1 MKQQNKSHIISRY
14 VLVIIG
20 IMLLVCGI
28 IYKLVDTTV
37 VHRVDWNKKADKILT
52 KVDIVPPERGNIY
65 ASNGTLLA
73 GNLHYYTAR
82 LDWGVKCVERPDSIN
97 KYMGALCDSLASMF
111 PEKDAKYWEK
121 SFRVQMERPKRKRS
135 YRIASKL
142 TFSEYQRL
150 KKFPFFNIRK
160 NRNFLYSE
168 MDTIRI
174 KPYGKMA
181 SRSIG
186 GVAEIKGDTVNVE
199 RNGFVHGISGL
210 EMALDSL
217 LYGKPGKAQK
227 IQLTNKMASYATIP
241 AERGYDIKTTIDVEI
256 QDIVEEELYNMCVES
271 KAEWGTAILMEVKS
285 GEIKAISNLEW
296 NKNARDYVEGTNH
309 AVLGYEPGS
318 VMKPISM
325 LVALEKGIVTNID
338 QVITTGH
345 SWAYAG
351 GRPISDG
358 HGAASM
364 PVREIIERSSNVG
377 MARLITRYFEK
388 QPDMFRQSLAELGF
402 FDSLKTGI
410 GGERLPEIAKLGNKN
425 WDRIALSRMSYGY
438 TTKIPPM
445 STLAIYNA
453 IANDGKYVR
462 PRLVKE
468 LMRNGVTDSIIPVS
482 YIREQ
487 VCTPD
492 NARKLRQMLN
502 AVVWGDH
509 GTAKVLRND
518 KVNISGKTGTC
529 FAIEGKHYNTS
540 VKRLAFCGFF
550 PYENPQYTCMV
561 LMFHAD
567 RGAARCSGTVLKNV
581 ALKLYSRGMLG
592 NSSDLSAD
600 TRADKSHVGQR
611 KTSTMYASR
620 DVKRQQS
627 ERKTMGIRNAN
638 RFRSPLAAQK
648 GTVPSALGLGLR
660 DAINVMEEAGFTV
673 NFNGTGYVVA
683 QSLQPGDPLPPN
695 KNITLILKN

>member
-121 SFRVQMERPKRKRS
+121 SFRAQMERPKRKRS

-285 GEIKAISNLEW
+285 GEIWDRVDKKPVDDAGDET
-296 NKNARDYVEGTNH
+296 A
-309 AVLGYEPGS
+309 AV
-318 VMKPISM
+318 
-325 LVALEKGIVTNID
+325 D
-338 QVITTGH
+338 
-345 SWAYAG
+345 
-351 GRPISDG
+351 
-358 HGAASM
+358 
-364 PVREIIERSSNVG
+364 
-377 MARLITRYFEK
+377 
-388 QPDMFRQSLAELGF
+388 
-402 FDSLKTGI
+402 KTGEKAVPVDKEALAP
-410 GGERLPEIAKLGNKN
+410 ERRNTILPTVEESPAVENNATTEPVTLESLSQKYGDQAKAMQAKIHTYTSALPIAT
-425 WDRIALSRMSYGY
+425 S
-438 TTKIPPM
+438 
-445 STLAIYNA
+445 
-453 IANDGKYVR
+453 
-462 PRLVKE
+462 
-468 LMRNGVTDSIIPVS
+468 IPV
-482 YIREQ
+482 
-487 VCTPD
+487 
-492 NARKLRQMLN
+492 LN
-502 AVVWGDH
+502 
-509 GTAKVLRND
+509 T
-518 KVNISGKTGTC
+518 
-529 FAIEGKHYNTS
+529 
-540 VKRLAFCGFF
+540 
-550 PYENPQYTCMV
+550 
-561 LMFHAD
+561 
-567 RGAARCSGTVLKNV
+567 
-581 ALKLYSRGMLG
+581 
-592 NSSDLSAD
+592 
-600 TRADKSHVGQR
+600 
-611 KTSTMYASR
+611 
-620 DVKRQQS
+620 
-627 ERKTMGIRNAN
+627 
-638 RFRSPLAAQK
+638 
-648 GTVPSALGLGLR
+648 
-660 DAINVMEEAGFTV
+660 
-673 NFNGTGYVVA
+673 
-683 QSLQPGDPLPPN
+683 
-695 KNITLILKN
+695 

>member
-121 SFRVQMERPKRKRS
+121 SFRAQMERPKRKRS

-271 KAEWGTAILMEVKS
+271 KAEWGTAILMEVRNQ
-285 GEIKAISNLEW
+285 GNIQ
-296 NKNARDYVEGTNH
+296 
-309 AVLGYEPGS
+309 PG
-318 VMKPISM
+318 MEQECPR
-325 LVALEKGIVTNID
+325 LCG
-338 QVITTGH
+338 GH
-345 SWAYAG
+345 
-351 GRPISDG
+351 
-358 HGAASM
+358 
-364 PVREIIERSSNVG
+364 
-377 MARLITRYFEK
+377 
-388 QPDMFRQSLAELGF
+388 QPCR
-402 FDSLKTGI
+402 TGI
-410 GGERLPEIAKLGNKN
+410 
-425 WDRIALSRMSYGY
+425 
-438 TTKIPPM
+438 
-445 STLAIYNA
+445 
-453 IANDGKYVR
+453 
-462 PRLVKE
+462 
-468 LMRNGVTDSIIPVS
+468 
-482 YIREQ
+482 
-487 VCTPD
+487 
-492 NARKLRQMLN
+492 
-502 AVVWGDH
+502 
-509 GTAKVLRND
+509 
-518 KVNISGKTGTC
+518 
-529 FAIEGKHYNTS
+529 
-540 VKRLAFCGFF
+540 
-550 PYENPQYTCMV
+550 
-561 LMFHAD
+561 
-567 RGAARCSGTVLKNV
+567 
-581 ALKLYSRGMLG
+581 
-592 NSSDLSAD
+592 
-600 TRADKSHVGQR
+600 RA
-611 KTSTMYASR
+611 
-620 DVKRQQS
+620 
-627 ERKTMGIRNAN
+627 
-638 RFRSPLAAQK
+638 
-648 GTVPSALGLGLR
+648 GLGDEAHI
-660 DAINVMEEAGFTV
+660 DAR
-673 NFNGTGYVVA
+673 GT
-683 QSLQPGDPLPPN
+683 
-695 KNITLILKN
+695 